1 MGNSSK
7 TDLQRDILLTW
18 WESPN
23 ATNQEIA
30 GACDCSS
37 SYVSQT
43 KNRFD
48 DYNEFEAMMDR
59 QDAELEQMFGENIFE
74 NSGTTSATVESEG
87 PGIAEQWNEI
97 PNNIPDC

>member
-1 MGNSSK
+1 MSA
-7 TDLQRDILLTW
+7 R
-18 WESPN
+18 P
-23 ATNQEIA
+23 
-30 GACDCSS
+30 
-37 SYVSQT
+37 

-97 PNNIPDC
+97 PNNIRDC

>member
-1 MGNSSK
+1 V
-7 TDLQRDILLTW
+7 
-18 WESPN
+18 ESPN

-37 SYVSQT
+37 SHVSQT

-48 DYNEFEAMMDR
+48 DYNEFEAMMMDR

-87 PGIAEQWNEI
+87 PELQSNGTRSRTTSR
-97 PNNIPDC
+97 DC